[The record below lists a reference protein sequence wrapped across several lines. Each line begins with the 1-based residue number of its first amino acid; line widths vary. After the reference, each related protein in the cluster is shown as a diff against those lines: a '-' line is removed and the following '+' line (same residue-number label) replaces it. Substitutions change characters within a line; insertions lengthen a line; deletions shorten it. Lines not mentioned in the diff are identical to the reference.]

1 MNETDPTY
9 LANNMN
15 VIYNYVG
22 EGNVVQAK
30 FGLGVQVTKRL
41 SLGADLIYFHG
52 RLTNFFNT
60 TISSILATE
69 TFNSVEGTAR
79 KQISKLASTFGLQYD
94 ILLNEKRILTF
105 GADLSTGGKICVLI

>member
-30 FGLGVQVTKRL
+30 FGLGCTGDQTT
-41 SLGADLIYFHG
+41 LIG
-52 RLTNFFNT
+52 
-60 TISSILATE
+60 
-69 TFNSVEGTAR
+69 
-79 KQISKLASTFGLQYD
+79 
-94 ILLNEKRILTF
+94 
-105 GADLSTGGKICVLI
+105 C